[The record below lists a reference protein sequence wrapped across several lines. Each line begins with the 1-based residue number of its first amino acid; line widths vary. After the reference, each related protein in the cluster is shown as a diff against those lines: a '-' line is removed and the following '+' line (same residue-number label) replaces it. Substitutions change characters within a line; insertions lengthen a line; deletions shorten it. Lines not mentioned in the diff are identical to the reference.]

1 MPGKAMNKEWYLGL
15 DMGTNSLGWAVT
27 DTAYQVIKKNGKALW
42 GIRLFDEG
50 HTAEERRLFR
60 TARRRTQR
68 RSRRID
74 LLQELFAEAVAEKD
88 P

>member
-42 GIRLFDEG
+42 GIRG
-50 HTAEERRLFR
+50 HSAVPGGLTCCRNSLRKP
-60 TARRRTQR
+60 
-68 RSRRID
+68 SRRKTRD
-74 LLQELFAEAVAEKD
+74 FFSG
-88 P
+88 